1 MSVVVTVTE
10 TTGNTITVTTDEV
23 IVTTN
28 TLAIADASQI
38 AITPVAGTD
47 IDATNIQD
55 ALHQLADQ
63 KFSGASAPSS
73 SDANLE
79 EGDLWYDTANDEMKV
94 HNGSSF
100 VTFVSAYDTDDL
112 SEGSS
117 NLYYTNARADA
128 RITNAF
134 NSNVTLESPV

>member
-10 TTGNTITVTTDEV
+10 TTGNAITVTTDQV

-63 KFSGASAPSS
+63 RFTGTSAPAS

-79 EGDLWYDTANDEMKV
+79 EGDLWYDTANNLLKV
-94 HNGSSF
+94 
-100 VTFVSAYDTDDL
+100 YRDTTWEDL
-112 SEGSS
+112 VIAAQLAEGSAATE
-117 NLYYTNARADA
+117 YAD
-128 RITNAF
+128 ITLNGGYF
-134 NSNVTLESPV
+134 

>member
-10 TTGNTITVTTDEV
+10 TTGNAITVTTDQV

-38 AITPVAGTD
+38 AINPVAGTD

-63 KFSGASAPSS
+63 RFTGATAPASGDS
-73 SDANLE
+73 NLE
-79 EGDLWYDTANDEMKV
+79 EGDLWYDTANNLLKV
-94 HNGSSF
+94 YRNTTWENL
-100 VTFVSAYDTDDL
+100 VIAAQL
-112 SEGSS
+112 AEGSAATE
-117 NLYYTNARADA
+117 YAD
-128 RITNAF
+128 ITLNGGYF
-134 NSNVTLESPV
+134 

>member
-10 TTGNTITVTTDEV
+10 TTGNAITVTTDQV

-47 IDATNIQD
+47 IDATNIQE

-63 KFSGASAPSS
+63 RFTGATAPAS

-79 EGDLWYDTANDEMKV
+79 EGDLWYDTANNLLKV
-94 HNGSSF
+94 YRNTTWENLVIAAQLAEDSGTTEYADVNLNGGYF
-100 VTFVSAYDTDDL
+100 
-112 SEGSS
+112 
-117 NLYYTNARADA
+117 
-128 RITNAF
+128 
-134 NSNVTLESPV
+134 

>member
-10 TTGNTITVTTDEV
+10 TTGNAITVTTDQV

-38 AITPVAGTD
+38 AINPVAGTD

-63 KFSGASAPSS
+63 RFTGASAPAS

-79 EGDLWYDTANDEMKV
+79 EGDLWYDTANNLLKV
-94 HNGSSF
+94 YRNTTWENL
-100 VTFVSAYDTDDL
+100 VIAAQL
-112 SEGSS
+112 AEGSAATE
-117 NLYYTNARADA
+117 YAD
-128 RITNAF
+128 ITLNGGYF
-134 NSNVTLESPV
+134 

>member
-28 TLAIADASQI
+28 SLAIATASEI
-38 AITPVAGTD
+38 VVAPIAGTD

-63 KFSGASAPSS
+63 KFTGTSAPAS
-73 SDANLE
+73 SDANLD
-79 EGDLWYDTANDEMKV
+79 EGDLWYDTTNNLLKV
-94 HNGSSF
+94 YRNTTWEDL
-100 VTFVSAYDTDDL
+100 VIAAQL
-112 SEGSS
+112 SEGSAATE
-117 NLYYTNARADA
+117 YAD
-128 RITNAF
+128 ITLNGGYF
-134 NSNVTLESPV
+134 

>member
-10 TTGNTITVTTDEV
+10 TTGNAITVTTDQV

-38 AITPVAGTD
+38 AINPVAGTD

-63 KFSGASAPSS
+63 RFTGTSPPASG
-73 SDANLE
+73 DANLE
-79 EGDLWYDTANDEMKV
+79 EGDLWYDTANNLLKV
-94 HNGSSF
+94 YRNTTWENLVIAAQLAEDSGTTEYADVNLNGGYF
-100 VTFVSAYDTDDL
+100 
-112 SEGSS
+112 
-117 NLYYTNARADA
+117 
-128 RITNAF
+128 
-134 NSNVTLESPV
+134 

>member
-1 MSVVVTVTE
+1 MSICKLVSDLVTVTE
-10 TTGNTITVTTDEV
+10 TTGNEITVTTDQV

-38 AITPVAGTD
+38 AISPVAGTD

-63 KFSGASAPSS
+63 RFTGASAPAS

-79 EGDLWYDTANDEMKV
+79 EGDLWYDTANNLLKV
-94 HNGSSF
+94 YRNTTWEDL
-100 VTFVSAYDTDDL
+100 VIAAQL
-112 SEGSS
+112 SEGSAATE
-117 NLYYTNARADA
+117 YAD
-128 RITNAF
+128 
-134 NSNVTLESPV
+134 VTLNGGYF

>member
-10 TTGNTITVTTDEV
+10 TVGNTVTVTADDIVVTAVTTDNIV
-23 IVTTN
+23 ITTSS
-28 TLAIADASQI
+28 LAITDASQI

-63 KFSGASAPSS
+63 RFTGASAPAS

-79 EGDLWYDTANDEMKV
+79 EGDLWYDTANNLLKV
-94 HNGSSF
+94 YRNTTWEDLVIAAQLAEDSGTTEYADVNLNGGYF
-100 VTFVSAYDTDDL
+100 
-112 SEGSS
+112 
-117 NLYYTNARADA
+117 
-128 RITNAF
+128 
-134 NSNVTLESPV
+134 

>member
-10 TTGNTITVTTDEV
+10 TTGNAITVTTDQV

-38 AITPVAGTD
+38 AINPVAGTD

-63 KFSGASAPSS
+63 RFTGASAPAS

-79 EGDLWYDTANDEMKV
+79 EGDLWYDTANNLLKV
-94 HNGSSF
+94 
-100 VTFVSAYDTDDL
+100 YRDTTWENL
-112 SEGSS
+112 VIAAQLAEGSAATE
-117 NLYYTNARADA
+117 YAD
-128 RITNAF
+128 
-134 NSNVTLESPV
+134 VTLNGGYF